1 MRGMKRS
8 SQRPNGARRA
18 LLAGLAALA
27 SGAVLAALA
36 LPAAAAPSQP
46 LQSPP
51 GRSTLAPYVV
61 EWSLLAGQGGNAT
74 ADLGPAAAGAP
85 VSARVYLAGR
95 DPGGLAAYAAAVSY
109 PGSRWFHDYLTP
121 AQVRERFG
129 PDGRQVAA
137 VQAWLTASGLWITA
151 VTEHDIAVSGTA
163 AAAQAAFGA
172 AWHSYQV
179 DGLTQQAP
187 PPAAR
192 LSVPAWV
199 APAVLTVAP
208 VETGLPGYPGTPLTA
223 GSGPSP
229 PTAPVSASGMLRA
242 EAKPAASA
250 AAAAGMLAGAGS
262 LAGAAPA
269 ATGPACSSYYGQNP
283 ATTLPPA
290 YGRTVPYYLC
300 GYTPSQLRTAYGVP
314 RSLTGQG
321 ITVAV
326 VHPWRQL
333 TAAQDL
339 ATFGARHGEPLR
351 PGQFT
356 QILPPGLDASCEG
369 TTMGPFPLSNEETGD
384 VELVHAMAPAAN
396 IVYVGAKCDDGE
408 GTVQDLDALTTI
420 VDRHLAS
427 IVSNSWAAVASDA
440 QLSAGLVDAYEQ
452 IFEQGAAEGIGFY
465 FAAGDGGE
473 YSGGG
478 SPGDP
483 PTLIYPQSDPWVTSV
498 GGTSLAAGP
507 AGAYEWET
515 GWGDRFAEPTADGTS
530 WAGLPGAFAGGSGG
544 GTSTLFR
551 QPSYQRGV
559 VPAALSHA
567 SGSAVP
573 MRVVPDIAAD
583 ADPFTGSLVGETL
596 SPGPGQPATYQEGPG
611 GGTSAATPLIAGM
624 QADAQQ
630 LAGGAPIGFANP
642 AIYARYGTRAYH
654 DVTDRPLGRGF
665 TPAVALPAGLVA
677 TVPILITLGMDEGL
691 AATPGYDDV
700 TGVGTP
706 SPGYFASYH
715 RTG

>member
-1 MRGMKRS
+1 MRWTNRS
-8 SQRPNGARRA
+8 PQPSRKARRA
-18 LLAGLAALA
+18 VLAGLAALA
-27 SGAVLAALA
+27 SGAVLAGLT
-36 LPAAAAPSQP
+36 LPAAAALSQP
-46 LQSPP
+46 LRPLA
-51 GRSTLAPYVV
+51 GRGTLAPYVV

-95 DPGGLAAYAAAVSY
+95 DPAGLAAYAAAVSY
-109 PGSRWFHDYLTP
+109 PGSRWFHDYLSP

-129 PDGRQVAA
+129 PTDRQVAA
-137 VQAWLTASGLWITA
+137 VQAWLTASGLQITA
-151 VTEHDIAVSGTA
+151 VTQHDIAVSGTA
-163 AAAQAAFGA
+163 AAAQAALGTV
-172 AWHSYQV
+172 WHSYEV
-179 DGLTQQAP
+179 DGTTQQAP
-187 PPAAR
+187 SPAAQ
-192 LSVPAWV
+192 LSAPARV

-208 VETGLPGYPGTPLTA
+208 VETGLPGYPAAASGTSPA
-223 GSGPSP
+223 AASGTGRAPFN
-229 PTAPVSASGMLRA
+229 PTASAGT
-242 EAKPAASA
+242 A
-250 AAAAGMLAGAGS
+250 AAMLAGAGS
-262 LAGAAPA
+262 LIAAPA
-269 ATGPACSSYYGQNP
+269 AADTGCSSYYGQNL
-283 ATTLPPA
+283 ATSLPPA

-300 GYTPSQLRTAYGVP
+300 GYTPSQLHTAYGVP
-314 RSLTGQG
+314 RSLTGKG
-321 ITVAV
+321 VTVAV

-384 VELVHAMAPAAN
+384 VELVHAMAPTAN

-420 VDRHLAS
+420 VDRRLAT

-440 QLSAGLVDAYEQ
+440 LLSAGLVDSYEQ

-465 FAAGDGGE
+465 FAAGDGGQ

-507 AGAYEWET
+507 VGDYEWET
-515 GWGDRFAEPTADGTS
+515 GWGDRYAEPTADGTS

-551 QPSYQRGV
+551 QPSYQSGV

-567 SGSAVP
+567 SGSAAP

-611 GGTSAATPLIAGM
+611 GGTSAACPLIAGM

-654 DVTDRPLGRGF
+654 DVTDQPLGPGF
-665 TPAVALPAGLVA
+665 TPAIALPAGLVA

-700 TGVGTP
+700 TGVGAP
-706 SPGYFASYH
+706 APGYFASYR